1 LGFCQF
7 WEYVKT
13 WNSTLLAGP
22 LLRWCLDFAFD
33 LHRVVVNLAAKEN
46 YSAFFSAPI
55 PSLNFSWLFTH
66 SSPSWGSFSGTQ
78 FYGYLPLAVGKMDT
92 VALGL
97 F

>member
-1 LGFCQF
+1 
-7 WEYVKT
+7 
-13 WNSTLLAGP
+13 
-22 LLRWCLDFAFD
+22 LDFAFD
-33 LHRVVVNLAAKEN
+33 LHKVVVNVAAKEN

-78 FYGYLPLAVGKMDT
+78 FYGHLPLGVGKIDT